1 MTIEEPLFPIVGIG
15 ASAGGVQAIEEF
27 FGAVQSDAGIAFVI
41 ITHLSPDHDS
51 LLHEIVARCTAMPVL
66 VVEDGMTVAPDCV
79 YVMPPNAIMTI
90 EGGRLR
96 LRKPNQVRRERN
108 PIDLFLSSLAVERG
122 DYAAGIILSGGGA
135 DGSLGVKAIREHGG
149 ISLAQTSD
157 GTKPAYGDMPA
168 SAVATGLIDYAIPV
182 QDMPDKLTAFR
193 QSLRLNKET
202 GVPSDPDDTLIA
214 EQKRAYDALRKQT
227 GHDFAGYKVKTFM
240 RRVQRR
246 MHLLQSK
253 TFGAYVLRLED
264 DHDEVM
270 QLFRDLLI
278 NVTNFFRDVDAFQSL
293 ETTIIPS
300 LFEGRSADDTVR
312 VWVPGCATGE
322 EVFSIGIL
330 MREYMDTLR
339 AVPRVQI
346 FATDIDDT
354 VLLVARAARYP
365 ESLLNGVSLDRR
377 RRFFTEEG
385 GTYTVSK
392 EVRDLCIF
400 SPHSVIRDPPFS
412 RIDLISCRNLL
423 IYFGAEIQDQVIPI
437 FHYALKPGGYLFLG
451 TSENIGEFSDLFA
464 AVDKKHR
471 IFQMRDH
478 GSIKRLPTTMYGTRT
493 AIAVPAVGPSSN
505 NIPLRHAVE
514 ARIIERFAPAHV
526 VVSGDGDVV
535 YCSQHTG
542 KYLEVAHGPPSR
554 QLLAMARRGLRL
566 DLRSALHEVADTK
579 TTVVRNNVVIDD
591 DLDDILIV
599 KLTIDPIRDR
609 DNTENLFLVLFEDVA
624 PSSPHP
630 GDRNHD
636 RETSDAFAVL
646 ERDLRDTRER
656 LQSMI
661 EEYETAIEELK
672 SSNEELVSVNEELQS
687 TNEEMEASKEELQ
700 SLNEEL
706 QTVNIELTGKL
717 DDLDRVNGDLKNL
730 FESTQIATVFLDR
743 NLVIRSF
750 TPAIS
755 RIFRLIPNDRG
766 RPLTDFAIHPAYPK
780 LQDHVRRVFET
791 GEPVEHRIAEP
802 TYQARYLVRLVPY
815 RGKDDH
821 IEGVVVT
828 FVDITSL
835 TELESQHEI
844 LTKELDQRVK
854 NAFAVAASII
864 RTMDA
869 PDKPADQIRDALA
882 ARLRL
887 LATAYELVQRDQLSM
902 PLDAILAKWLNPFGS
917 ERFSAT
923 GPTIVLAPTA
933 ARPFARIV
941 QELITNAAKY
951 GALSNAAGRITV
963 TWTLLQHD
971 VVLRWEETGGP
982 PLEHDGGSDAGV
994 GLRLIE
1000 RECKI
1005 GLGGEGTFDFRSG
1018 GLAFTLSF
1026 TP

>member
-1 MTIEEPLFPIVGIG
+1 MTGDEPLFPIVGIG

-27 FGAVQSDAGIAFVI
+27 FTALRSDAGIAFVI

-51 LLHEIVARCTAMPVL
+51 LLHEIVARSTTMPVF
-66 VVEDGMTVAPDCV
+66 VATDGMTVVPDCV

-90 EGGRLR
+90 EAGRLR
-96 LRKPNQVRRERN
+96 IRKPNHVRRERN

-135 DGSLGVKAIREHGG
+135 DGSLGLKAIREYGG
-149 ISLAQTSD
+149 ITLAQTAD
-157 GTKPAYGDMPA
+157 GTKPAHRDMPA
-168 SAVATGLIDYAIPV
+168 SAIATGLIDHAIPV
-182 QDMPDKLTAFR
+182 QEMPATLMAFR
-193 QSLRLNKET
+193 DSLDGDVQVGAPVDEDET
-202 GVPSDPDDTLIA
+202 TNAD
-214 EQKRAYDALRKQT
+214 QKRAYDALRKQT
-227 GHDFAGYKVKTFM
+227 GHDFSGYKVKTFM

-246 MHLLQSK
+246 MHILQHQ
-253 TFGAYVLRLED
+253 TFTAYVTRLEE
-264 DHDEVM
+264 DHDEVT

-278 NVTNFFRDVDAFQSL
+278 NVTNFFRDADAFEAL

-330 MREYMDTLR
+330 MREHMDTLK

-365 ESLLNGVSLDRR
+365 ESLLEGVSPDRR
-377 RRFFTEEG
+377 KRFFAEDG
-385 GTYTVSK
+385 GTYVVAK

-412 RIDLISCRNLL
+412 RIDLVSCRNLL
-423 IYFGAEIQDQVIPI
+423 IYFGAEIQNQVIPI
-437 FHYALKPGGYLFLG
+437 FHYALKLGGYLFLG
-451 TSENIGEFSDLFA
+451 TSENIGEFGDLFA
-464 AVDKKHR
+464 AVDKKQR
-471 IFQMRDH
+471 IYQMRDH
-478 GSIKRLPTTMYGTRT
+478 GSIKRLPVAMYGARTTMS
-493 AIAVPAVGPSSN
+493 VPAVGPSAN
-505 NIPLRHAVE
+505 NIPLRHSVE
-514 ARIIERFAPAHV
+514 ARIIDRFAPAHV
-526 VVSGDGDVV
+526 VVNGDGDVV

-566 DLRSALHEVADTK
+566 DLRSALHEVADTRQ
-579 TTVVRNNVVIDD
+579 TIVRNNVVIDD

-599 KLTIDPIRDR
+599 RLTIDPIRDR
-609 DNTENLFLVLFEDVA
+609 DNTENLFLVLFEDA
-624 PSSPHP
+624 ALLPAQP
-630 GDRNHD
+630 GVRVHD
-636 RETSDAFAVL
+636 REAGDAVVAL

-706 QTVNIELTGKL
+706 QTVNLELTGKL
-717 DDLDRVNGDLKNL
+717 DDLDRANGDLRNL
-730 FESTQIATVFLDR
+730 FEATQIATVFLDR
-743 NLVIRSF
+743 DLVIRSF

-766 RPLTDFAIHPAYPK
+766 RPLTDFAIHPAYPQ
-780 LQDHVRRVFET
+780 LQDHVRQVFRT

-802 TYQARYLVRLVPY
+802 TYRARYLVRLIPY
-815 RGKDDH
+815 RGKNDA

-835 TELESQHEI
+835 AELEGQHDI
-844 LTKELDQRVK
+844 LTRELNHRVE
-854 NAFAVAASII
+854 NVFAVTTSLVRHMA
-864 RTMDA
+864 A
-869 PDKPADQIRDALA
+869 PDLSLVDARTSLA
-882 ARLRL
+882 ARLQM
-887 LATAYELVQRDQLSM
+887 LAAAYELIRRDHAAMPIEAIVSPWLS
-902 PLDAILAKWLNPFGS
+902 PFGDQ
-917 ERFSAT
+917 RFT
-923 GPTIVLAPTA
+923 LNGPVVVLTPIMG
-933 ARPFARIV
+933 RSVGRIV
-941 QELITNAAKY
+941 QELTTNAAKH
-951 GALSNAAGRITV
+951 GALSNGVGTVAV
-963 TWTLLQHD
+963 TWTLADGELVFHWD
-971 VVLRWEETGGP
+971 ESGGP
-982 PLEHDGGSDAGV
+982 PIAAGQQP
-994 GLRLIE
+994 GLGTTLIE
-1000 RECKI
+1000 GESEI
-1005 GLGGEGTFDFRSG
+1005 GLHGGCSFDFRRD
-1018 GLAFTLSF
+1018 GLAFSLSF